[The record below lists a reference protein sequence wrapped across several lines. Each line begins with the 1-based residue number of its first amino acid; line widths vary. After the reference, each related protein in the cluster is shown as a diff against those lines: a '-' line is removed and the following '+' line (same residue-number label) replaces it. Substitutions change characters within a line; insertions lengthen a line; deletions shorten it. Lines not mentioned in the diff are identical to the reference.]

1 MAVKSFSHLVTN
13 AQMKK
18 VLSDVAHLDSTK
30 LGKNYTLTKTSHHA
44 CTSGPATWYRKA
56 GLHLTFWNGAQ
67 PFTPANKHYQRG
79 KRSATVQD
87 MKASLIRAGFQI
99 VWSGTGQDANTKL
112 ASLGILRPGD
122 VATMLSYDS
131 GHAAMWTGED
141 WRSDFLQD
149 DKPYPYTSVGRGG
162 NETFILWRH
171 PQFQDQIEDN
181 IQAAKQTTQQSS
193 NQNSN
198 QNMAKK
204 NKSEKPEPVYLWK
217 EKRRYPAWGQMYKDA
232 NTLMHNYNVNTNIVN
247 QIIQACV
254 NNGLSLNQTAVIL
267 ANAFQESQF
276 KLSAHNDVGEGHD
289 GVWQFSTP
297 QYNRFGLKDWK
308 KQLQYF
314 MEEVAKTEDESVYDK
329 TYYNKKLKKRL
340 PISMWGPHAEG
351 NKWIIK
357 HKRIWDRSDDIEQ
370 LSWAFGEGWERYG
383 YAQYDTESRTQLAKL
398 FRNYLLNTNYTFR
411 NSPATNGQY
420 VAQNNNQTSNQNNNQ
435 NNTNNSNQSA
445 AQSNNQGTTDY
456 SNYSDEELDE
466 LEAKLDR
473 EYAEAKARVDA
484 IIQGQNDSDNSQSSS
499 VNTSSNMYTDLK
511 DDTNIQTTPTGRFNT
526 EFIDGYSEHYNVPGN
541 THIDY
546 YTPYRNYV
554 NTLPLHL
561 QTGGSLKQRYTLE
574 DTEDYPK
581 SYLIRPTGPFKLPS
595 TALDFEKI
603 VKALFNRRNN
613 NAQENVLSTLY
624 DTTLRN
630 GGKIKKHQQ
639 GSSIE
644 KTLSQKEQAKLFKKQ
659 YINDLELIDPIY
671 STKEEDELLD
681 KYYEQYFKIK
691 NGLATY
697 IDNKYKEVDK
707 PILNQESIKRTNWEP
722 DTYINTDDDL
732 VSEDNQDYTQS
743 SDSSNYMPDEIYD
756 SEQEEDETQY
766 NQKEPAVD
774 NKQDNTYNEK
784 QNEEQIKG
792 YDESN
797 NENQE
802 FETSEYNIFNGT
814 KGQFINDFI
823 NDDNIIKKFDT
834 VAAGPGET
842 TTLELFKEKL
852 TEYIKQQLDKGIPED
867 QIYDEILG
875 DSPDFK
881 KHLLLY
887 MWAATDDAN
896 YAEPD
901 YNLRNPYEYSPKS
914 ARLQIDPLVE
924 MYSLLLDSWKYTKK

>member
-1 MAVKSFSHLVTN
+1 MAIKSFSHLVTN

-18 VLSDVAHLDSTK
+18 VLSDVAHLDSIR

-67 PFTPANKHYQRG
+67 PFTPANKHYQKG

-87 MKASLIRAGFQI
+87 MKSSLTRAGFQI

-112 ASLGILRPGD
+112 ASLGILKPGD
-122 VATMLSYDS
+122 IATMLSYDS

-181 IQAAKQTTQQSS
+181 IQAAKQTTQYSS
-193 NQNSN
+193 NQTSN
-198 QNMAKK
+198 KNMAKN
-204 NKSEKPEPVYLWK
+204 NKSGRPEPVYLWK
-217 EKRRYPAWGQMYKDA
+217 SERKYPAWGQMYKDA
-232 NTLMHNYNVNTNIVN
+232 DTLMHNYKVDTNIVN

-254 NNGLSLNQTAVIL
+254 KNGLSLNQTAVIL
-267 ANAFQESQF
+267 ANAFQESHF
-276 KLSAHNDVGEGHD
+276 NLNAHNDIGEGHD
-289 GVWQFSTP
+289 GVWQFSSP
-297 QYNRFGLKDWK
+297 QYERFGLKDWK

-357 HKRIWDRSDDIEQ
+357 HKRVWDRSDDIEQ

-383 YAQYDTESRTQLAKL
+383 HAQYDTESRTQLAKL

-420 VAQNNNQTSNQNNNQ
+420 VAQNNNQ
-435 NNTNNSNQSA
+435 NNTNNSNQNI
-445 AQSNNQGTTDY
+445 AQNNNQGTTDY
-456 SNYSDEELDE
+456 SNYSNEELDE

-473 EYAEAKARVDA
+473 EYDEAKARVDA
-484 IIQGQNDSDNSQSSS
+484 IIQEQNDKDNTQLAG
-499 VNTSSNMYTDLK
+499 VNTSNNMYTDLK
-511 DDTNIQTTPTGRFNT
+511 DDTNIQTNPTGRFNT
-526 EFIDGYSEHYNVPGN
+526 DFIEGYSENYNVPGN

-546 YTPYRNYV
+546 YTPYKNYV

-581 SYLIRPTGPFKLPS
+581 SYFISPTGPFKLPS
-595 TALDFEKI
+595 TALDFERI
-603 VKALFNRRNN
+603 VKALFNKRNN

-630 GGKIKKHQQ
+630 GGKIKKHQN
-639 GSSIE
+639 GSSVE

-681 KYYEQYFKIK
+681 QYYEQYYKIK
-691 NGLATY
+691 EGLATY
-697 IDNKYKEVDK
+697 LDNKYKEVDE

-756 SEQEEDETQY
+756 SEQEEERD
-766 NQKEPAVD
+766 K
-774 NKQDNTYNEK
+774 
-784 QNEEQIKG
+784 
-792 YDESN
+792 
-797 NENQE
+797 
-802 FETSEYNIFNGT
+802 YNIFNGV

-823 NDDNIIKKFDT
+823 NDDNIIKNFNTKVLDDEY
-834 VAAGPGET
+834 VD
-842 TTLELFKEKL
+842 TTLDYFKTRL
-852 TEYIKQQLDKGIPED
+852 SEYIKNQIDKGVPED

-881 KHLLLY
+881 KHLLDG
-887 MWAATDDAN
+887 MWMLTDD
-896 YAEPD
+896 YYEDPD
-901 YNLRNPYEYSPKS
+901 YNLRNPFERSSKCGR
-914 ARLQIDPLVE
+914 AQIDPLVE
-924 MYSLLLDSWKYTKK
+924 IYSLLLDSWKNRQE

>member
-87 MKASLIRAGFQI
+87 MKSSLTRAGFQI

-112 ASLGILRPGD
+112 ASLGILKPGD
-122 VATMLSYDS
+122 IATMLSYDS

-193 NQNSN
+193 NQISN
-198 QNMAKK
+198 KNMAKN
-204 NKSEKPEPVYLWK
+204 NKSGRPEPVYLWK
-217 EKRRYPAWGQMYKDA
+217 SERKYPAWGQMYKDA
-232 NTLMHNYNVNTNIVN
+232 DTLMRNYRVDTNIVN

-254 NNGLSLNQTAVIL
+254 KNGLSLNQTAVIL
-267 ANAFQESQF
+267 ANAFQESHF
-276 KLSAHNDVGEGHD
+276 NLNAHNDIGEGHD
-289 GVWQFSTP
+289 GVWQFSSP
-297 QYNRFGLKDWK
+297 QYNKFGLKDWK

-357 HKRIWDRSDDIEQ
+357 HKRVWDRSDDIEQ

-383 YAQYDTESRTQLAKL
+383 YPQYDTESRTQLAKL

-473 EYAEAKARVDA
+473 EYADAKARVDA
-484 IIQGQNDSDNSQSSS
+484 IIQGQNDSNNAQSS

-526 EFIDGYSEHYNVPGN
+526 EFIDGYSENYNVPGN

-581 SYLIRPTGPFKLPS
+581 SYLITPTGPFKLPS
-595 TALDFEKI
+595 TALDFERI
-603 VKALFNRRNN
+603 VKALFNKRNN

-630 GGKIKKHQQ
+630 GGKIKKHQN
-639 GSSIE
+639 GSSVE

-681 KYYEQYFKIK
+681 QYYEQYYKIK
-691 NGLATY
+691 EGLATY
-697 IDNKYKEVDK
+697 LDNKYKEVDE

-732 VSEDNQDYTQS
+732 VNEDNQDYTES
-743 SDSSNYMPDEIYD
+743 SDSGNYMPDEIYD
-756 SEQEEDETQY
+756 SEQEE
-766 NQKEPAVD
+766 
-774 NKQDNTYNEK
+774 EK
-784 QNEEQIKG
+784 DK
-792 YDESN
+792 
-797 NENQE
+797 
-802 FETSEYNIFNGT
+802 YNIFNGV

-823 NDDNIIKKFDT
+823 NDDNIIKNFNTKVLDDEY
-834 VAAGPGET
+834 VD
-842 TTLELFKEKL
+842 TTLDYFKTRL
-852 TEYIKQQLDKGIPED
+852 SEYIKNQIDKGVSED

-875 DSPDFK
+875 DSSDFK
-881 KHLLLY
+881 KYLLDG
-887 MWAATDDAN
+887 MWMLTDDYYEN
-896 YAEPD
+896 PD
-901 YNLRNPYEYSPKS
+901 YNLRNPFERSSKS
-914 ARLQIDPLVE
+914 GRAQIDPLVE
-924 MYSLLLDSWKYTKK
+924 LYGLLLDSWKNRQE